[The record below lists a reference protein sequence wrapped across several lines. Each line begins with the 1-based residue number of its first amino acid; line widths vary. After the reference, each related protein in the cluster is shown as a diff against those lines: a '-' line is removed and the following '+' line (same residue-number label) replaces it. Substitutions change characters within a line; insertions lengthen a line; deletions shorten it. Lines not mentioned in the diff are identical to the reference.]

1 MRVVQLRI
9 IVNALAALIGIF
21 GIILMHV
28 YPDLKELFL
37 SIEVILLPSLYITF
51 NTYTEELVKLEYRD
65 TLEMLKNEIISE
77 WSNNYIKKK
86 Q

>member
-1 MRVVQLRI
+1 
-9 IVNALAALIGIF
+9 
-21 GIILMHV
+21 MHV